1 MNSFVEKFDNVD
13 WNQSTIEINSVDR
26 CSIEK
31 AIEGKG
37 DGGLHDLVALL
48 SPLAGREYLEE
59 MAQMAHQ
66 LTLQRFGKVIR
77 LFAPIYL
84 SNECNNVCDY
94 CGFSMGNQIP
104 RKTLSMAEIL
114 REIGVLKKNKFEHI
128 LLVTGESS
136 KRVGVDYLYD
146 SIKLLDQYFS
156 NVSMEVQPL
165 REDEYAHLIG
175 AGLHAVLVYQETY
188 EKNSYA
194 QHHEKGKKRNFN
206 WRLGTADRLGRAG
219 INKIGLGCLYGL
231 TKDWR
236 TDAYF
241 AAMHLDYLEKKYWQ
255 TSFSMS
261 FPRIRPCEGEVQPVV
276 DLNDRDLVQL
286 LCAFRIFNHEL
297 ELSLSTR
304 ENPSLRENLLPLGIT
319 SMSAGSKTNPGGYFD
334 EVESLEQ
341 FSTSDQRSPVE
352 IAAMLRHKGYEP
364 VWKDWDS
371 SYHSHELIPGPSK
384 YSVRGDKEKVL
395 IAT

>member
-31 AIEGKG
+31 AINGKG
-37 DGGLHDLVALL
+37 GGGLPDLVALL

-66 LTLQRFGKVIR
+66 LTLQRFGKVIP

-84 SNECNNVCDY
+84 SKECNNVCDY

-146 SIKLLDQYFS
+146 SIKLLEQYFS

-175 AGLHAVLVYQETY
+175 AGLHAVLVY
-188 EKNSYA
+188 K
-194 QHHEKGKKRNFN
+194 
-206 WRLGTADRLGRAG
+206 
-219 INKIGLGCLYGL
+219 
-231 TKDWR
+231 
-236 TDAYF
+236 
-241 AAMHLDYLEKKYWQ
+241 
-255 TSFSMS
+255 
-261 FPRIRPCEGEVQPVV
+261 
-276 DLNDRDLVQL
+276 
-286 LCAFRIFNHEL
+286 
-297 ELSLSTR
+297 
-304 ENPSLRENLLPLGIT
+304 
-319 SMSAGSKTNPGGYFD
+319 
-334 EVESLEQ
+334 
-341 FSTSDQRSPVE
+341 
-352 IAAMLRHKGYEP
+352 
-364 VWKDWDS
+364 
-371 SYHSHELIPGPSK
+371 
-384 YSVRGDKEKVL
+384 
-395 IAT
+395 

>member
-1 MNSFVEKFDNVD
+1 MDSFIEKFNNAD
-13 WNQSTIEINSVDR
+13 WGESTRKIDCVDR
-26 CSIEK
+26 RSIEN
-31 AIEGKG
+31 AINGEGAR
-37 DGGLHDLVALL
+37 GLHDLVALL
-48 SPLAGREYLEE
+48 SPLAGQEYLEE
-59 MAQMAHQ
+59 MAQLAQQ

-104 RKTLSMAEIL
+104 RKTLSMIEIL
-114 REIGVLKKNKFEHI
+114 REIGVLKKYNFEHI

-136 KRVGVDYLYD
+136 KRVGVDYLYE
-146 SIKLLDQYFS
+146 SIKLLDDHFS

-165 REDEYAHLIG
+165 REDEYAHLIE

-194 QHHEKGKKRNFN
+194 QHHLKGKKKNFN
-206 WRLGTADRLGRAG
+206 WRLSTADRLGRAG

-231 TKDWR
+231 SKEWR
-236 TDAYF
+236 TDAF
-241 AAMHLDYLEKKYWQ
+241 FSSIHLDYLEKKYWQ

-261 FPRIRPCEGEVQPVV
+261 FPRIRPCEGEVHPVV

-319 SMSAGSKTNPGGYFD
+319 TMSAGSKTNPGGYSD
-334 EVESLEQ
+334 EEDSLEQ
-341 FSTSDQRSPVE
+341 FSTSDRRGPFE
-352 IAAMLRHKGYEP
+352 IAEMLRNNGYEP

-371 SYHSHELIPGPSK
+371 SYNRRQIIPPSNK
-384 YSVRGDKEKVL
+384 LSMSRGKEKVL
-395 IAT
+395 IAS